1 MRSSNLLLLG
11 GLLLGGFVLVC
22 LLLFLG
28 QRRLMYFPDR
38 MTEEAALRR
47 AASIGMEPW
56 RGADGRLRGW
66 RTLHP
71 GGDAQACL
79 LVFHGNAGSAL
90 DRDYLARAF
99 QGKGKGEGMA
109 QAVEVRMLE
118 YPGYG
123 CRPGEPGEAT
133 FLAAA
138 SEALDALKAEGLPVV
153 ILGESIGSGVASVL
167 AGKRPRDV
175 AGLIL
180 VTPYTSFRAVA
191 RHHYPFFPSFLV
203 RDPFEAARA
212 LRGFQGPVAFLVAG
226 RDEVVPAPLGL
237 TLHAGYGGPKRL
249 WIEDRATHN
258 TLDFDPAR
266 PLWEEILRFAGGYKN
281 EAPGDA
287 GGSGKK
293 ADPT

>member
-47 AASIGMEPW
+47 AVRSGFVPW
-56 RGADGRLRGW
+56 RDGEGRLMGW
-66 RTLHP
+66 RCP
-71 GGDAQACL
+71 APAAPVQACL

-99 QGKGKGEGMA
+99 QGPAMTG
-109 QAVEVRMLE
+109 AVEVCVLE

-123 CRPGEPGEAT
+123 CRPGEPGEAA

-138 SEALDALKAEGLPVV
+138 SAALDALKAEGLPVV
-153 ILGESIGSGVASVL
+153 ILGESIGSGVASRL
-167 AGKRPRDV
+167 AGLRPMDV

-180 VTPYTSFRAVA
+180 VTPYTSFPAVA

-203 RDPFEAARA
+203 RDTFKAAHA
-212 LRGFQGPVAFLVAG
+212 LRGFRGPVAFLVAG
-226 RDEVVPAPLGL
+226 RDEVVPAPLGMA
-237 TLHAGYGGPKRL
+237 LHAGYGGPKGL

-258 TLDFDPAR
+258 TLDYDPTR

-281 EAPGDA
+281 GAPGDA
-287 GGSGKK
+287 GGSGQK